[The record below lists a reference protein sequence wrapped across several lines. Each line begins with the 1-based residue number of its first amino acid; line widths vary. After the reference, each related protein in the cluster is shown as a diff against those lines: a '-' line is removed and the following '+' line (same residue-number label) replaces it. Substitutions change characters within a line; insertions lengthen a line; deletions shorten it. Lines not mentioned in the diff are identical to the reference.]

1 MLPVS
6 SHRAPELSSPSLGQR
21 LGRCLPPAPQH
32 VLRVLPGV
40 AVPMGEAHRHE
51 PPVPHDRVVV
61 DEGQDREVL
70 EDKERSSQQVDEKA
84 PGSKGQRAPPLPD
97 SERERR
103 GQVQDLEAVG
113 GLPEDPQK
121 VPEGNGQ
128 PAVEPVKEGLEPG
141 PRAVLPEGPG
151 ALGAGARD
159 PAEGAPMPD
168 HAAGKPGGCGPGLV
182 RSGPGASLARERS
195 APFSS
200 CRAPSLVARQLL
212 SYLSRG
218 LRTTDCQVPC
228 RSGLVHTGAAPEHLT
243 GTRCQS
249 GASQSW
255 LDGL

>member
-1 MLPVS
+1 MAV
-6 SHRAPELSSPSLGQR
+6 AVAAD
-21 LGRCLPPAPQH
+21 GRNKPKLPPHEKDEMEQAQIKGPVDVPPREDTKEKQEE
-32 VLRVLPGV
+32 VQLDRPGQGV

-61 DEGQDREVL
+61 DEGQDRGVL

-103 GQVQDLEAVG
+103 GQVQDLEAAG

-128 PAVEPVKEGLEPG
+128 PAVEPVKEGLEPVGRGLQPG

-182 RSGPGASLARERS
+182 RSGPGGQ
-195 APFSS
+195 P
-200 CRAPSLVARQLL
+200 
-212 SYLSRG
+212 
-218 LRTTDCQVPC
+218 RT
-228 RSGLVHTGAAPEHLT
+228 
-243 GTRCQS
+243 
-249 GASQSW
+249 
-255 LDGL
+255 